1 LVTAAGRLSLSEQ
14 VLQLAR
20 LAETALAEGRLTEA
34 EDLAQRLEESA
45 PNLPF
50 GPFTKGIA
58 RFKAGDYSTAIDAF
72 RTAVNRQPTKWN
84 FHYWLGN
91 SLHHAGL
98 FYEAIEAY
106 KSASGFSQNSD
117 IAYNLN
123 LVKSDAGYDR
133 HGKHLVD
140 ENRREFSN
148 DNLAGI
154 MKAARALASKGIS
167 PINDIP
173 VSPTTFNSRLSVVT
187 CSVTPSK
194 LERLRASLEKQL
206 TRKDWELVVITDAK
220 SLCEGYSRGL
230 AQSTGELV
238 IFCHDDI
245 EIICDDFYNRLI
257 DTFVNADV
265 VGVCGVTLLN
275 GPALAWAG
283 SPYLHSSVVNHAGDD
298 DSYWPSLASTAGP
311 RIDGAQALDG
321 MFIAARR
328 EVADEIG
335 FDAATF
341 DGFDFYDVDF
351 SYRAYKRGFKIRI
364 QTDLHLLHKSRGN
377 FGPKYLMYS
386 ERFREKH
393 VELKNSPPFRTSVMQ
408 QLGVATLPEAI
419 LLGRW
424 VDHWLMSTSSATAP
438 A

>member
-1 LVTAAGRLSLSEQ
+1 MRENVLHLAG
-14 VLQLAR
+14 

-34 EDLAQRLEESA
+34 EDISRLLEQSA

-58 RFKAGDYSTAIDAF
+58 RFKAGDYPTAIDAF
-72 RTAVNRQPTKWN
+72 RTAVSRQPTTWN

-91 SLHHAGL
+91 SLHLAGH
-98 FYEAIEAY
+98 FDRSIEAY
-106 KSASGFSQNSD
+106 ASAAAFSQNPD

-123 LVKSDAGYDR
+123 LVKVDAACDR
-133 HGKHLVD
+133 EGRRLVD
-140 ENRREFSN
+140 ENRREFSD

-154 MKAARALASKGIS
+154 MKAARTLASKGIEPQIKDRPFS
-167 PINDIP
+167 AAD
-173 VSPTTFNSRLSVVT
+173 FHGRLSVVT
-187 CSVTPSK
+187 CSITPSK
-194 LERLRASLEKQL
+194 LQCLRASLEKQL
-206 TRKDWELVVITDAK
+206 IDKDWELVVISDAQ

-245 EIICDDFYNRLI
+245 EIICDGFYTRLI
-257 DTFVNADV
+257 DSFVNADV

-283 SPYLHSSVVNHAGDD
+283 SPYLHSSVVNHAGDGD
-298 DSYWPSLASTAGP
+298 AYWPSLASTEGP

-328 EVADEIG
+328 PVAEEIG
-335 FDAATF
+335 FDAVTF

-351 SYRAYKRGFKIRI
+351 SYRAHKRGFNVRI

-386 ERFREKH
+386 ERFRDKH
-393 VELKNSPPFRTSVMQ
+393 LELKNSPPFRPSVMQ
-408 QLGVATLPEAI
+408 QLGVATLAEAVR
-419 LLGRW
+419 LGRW
-424 VDHWLMSTSSATAP
+424 VDHWLASASSIIASA
-438 A
+438 

>member
-1 LVTAAGRLSLSEQ
+1 LSEQ
-14 VLQLAR
+14 VLHLAR
-20 LAETALAEGRLTEA
+20 LAERALAEGRLIEA
-34 EDLAQRLEESA
+34 EDISHLLEHSA

-58 RFKAGDYSTAIDAF
+58 RFKAGDYPTAIDAF
-72 RTAVNRQPTKWN
+72 RTAVNRQSTKWN

-91 SLHHAGL
+91 SLHLAGH
-98 FYEAIEAY
+98 FDESIEAY
-106 KSASGFSQNSD
+106 TSASALSQHPD
-117 IAYNLN
+117 IAHNLN
-123 LVKSDAGYDR
+123 LVKVDADYDR
-133 HGKHLVD
+133 QGKQMVD
-140 ENRREFSN
+140 ENRREFSD

-154 MKAARALASKGIS
+154 MKAARALASKGIEP
-167 PINDIP
+167 PIKDRFF
-173 VSPTTFNSRLSVVT
+173 SSADFRGRLSVVT
-187 CSVTPSK
+187 CSITPNK

-206 TRKDWELVVITDAK
+206 IDRDWELVVIADAQ
-220 SLCEGYSRGL
+220 SLCEGYARGL

-245 EIICDDFYNRLI
+245 EIICDDFYDRLI
-257 DTFVNADV
+257 EAFADTDV
-265 VGVCGVTLLN
+265 VGVCGVTSLN

-283 SPYLHSSVVNHAGDD
+283 SPYLHSSVVNHAGEG
-298 DSYWPSLASTAGP
+298 DSYWPSLASTDGP

-328 EVADEIG
+328 AVAKEIG

-351 SYRAYKRGFKIRI
+351 SYRAYKHGFKIRI

-377 FGPKYLMYS
+377 FGPKYLIYS

-393 VELKNSPPFRTSVMQ
+393 VELKNSPPFRDSVMQ

-424 VDHWLMSTSSATAP
+424 VDHWLMRASSATAST
-438 A
+438 